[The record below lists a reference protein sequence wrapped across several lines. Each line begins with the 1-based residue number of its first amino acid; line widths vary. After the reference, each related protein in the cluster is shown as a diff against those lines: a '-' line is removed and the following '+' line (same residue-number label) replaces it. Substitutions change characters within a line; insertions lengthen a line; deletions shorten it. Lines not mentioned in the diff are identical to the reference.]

1 MAWVQKEVCE
11 NTPSFN
17 LCCMNLKRSNSSAP
31 QKQGWHPT
39 WVVLLSS
46 LWLTSAGNIALWS
59 QIHQLPEVTGL
70 RGFAFAIGFGTIIT
84 AAISAILSFL
94 NWRWLLKPAIAV
106 FFLSAASGA
115 YFMMS
120 YGIVIDST
128 MITNVVQTDTKE
140 ALDLM
145 NWRMLISLA
154 LLGVLPCWA
163 LWKIPVKPLRLGP
176 QIIGNVLTL
185 AISLMVIVGALLAI
199 FQDFSSIMRNHT
211 QLRYLI
217 NPLNSYYAIGMVAVK
232 PFQRD
237 QKTLL
242 PLGRDAQLNPSKSK
256 DKPTLLLLVLGETA
270 RMGNFGING
279 YDRPTTPELSKENV
293 ISLKGVMSCGTSTAT
308 SVPCMFSHLGKEDYE
323 SRKHNYESLIDV
335 LHHAGLAVLWIDNQ
349 SGCKGVCERVPQ
361 ALTKSLKHPTLCKN
375 GECFDEIMLHEID
388 QRIQALPAERRA
400 KGVVVVMHQMGSH
413 GPAYYKRVPDQFRKF
428 VPECRSNALQDCSR
442 EQVVNSFD
450 NTILYTDHF
459 LGQAIQWLKKSEAT
473 SAPAMLYVS
482 DHGESLGENNLYL
495 HGLPYRVAPDVQK
508 RVPWITWLSSS
519 FEKQSGLMPTCLK
532 NKSQAPLTHDNY
544 FHSVLG
550 LMNIST
556 QAYQAK
562 LDVHAD
568 CRSAS

>member
-1 MAWVQKEVCE
+1 MAP
-11 NTPSFN
+11 N
-17 LCCMNLKRSNSSAP
+17 RSNSSASQHP
-31 QKQGWHPT
+31 GWHPT
-39 WVVLLSS
+39 WVVLLSG

-70 RGFAFAIGFGTIIT
+70 RGFAFAIGFGAIIT

-94 NWRWLLKPAIAV
+94 NWRWLLKPAITV
-106 FFLSAASGA
+106 FFFSAASGA

-145 NWRMLISLA
+145 DWHMLISL
-154 LLGVLPCWA
+154 VLMGILPSLI
-163 LWKIPVKPLRLGP
+163 LWKIPVKPLRLGQ
-176 QIIGNVLTL
+176 QIIGNILTL
-185 AISLMVIVGALLAI
+185 AISLMVIFGALLAI
-199 FQDFSSIMRNHT
+199 YQDFSSIMRNHT
-211 QLRYLI
+211 ELRYLI
-217 NPLNSYYAIGMVAVK
+217 NPLNSYYAIGMVASK

-237 QKTLL
+237 ETTLL
-242 PLGRDAQLNPSKSK
+242 PLGRDAQTTPLKAS

-279 YDRPTTPELSKENV
+279 YDRPTTPELSQENV

-308 SVPCMFSHLGKEDYE
+308 SVPCMFSHMGKAGYE
-323 SRKHNYESLIDV
+323 SRKHNSESLIDV

-361 ALTKSLKHPTLCKN
+361 ALTKSLQHPTLCQN

-388 QRIQALPAERRA
+388 QRIQALPAERIA

-413 GPAYYKRVPDQFRKF
+413 GPAYYKRTPDQFKKF
-428 VPECRSNALQDCSR
+428 LPECNSNALQECSR

-508 RVPWITWLSSS
+508 RVPWITWLSPS
-519 FEKQSGLMPTCLK
+519 FEKQSGLLPTCLK
-532 NKSQAPLTHDNY
+532 NKTQATLTHDNY

-568 CRSAS
+568 CRRAS